1 MKGQTT
7 DVFETGKGFAKLLS
21 IDVALFLHAISIS
34 TLSLTFLPFLT
45 CGALSIIPYLNAN
58 IDTDEASFSVHLGD
72 MFGGA
77 SLAGNNRCNPYLFE
91 SRRALFS
98 EATNLLVIPGDVSFS
113 SDSHVIIPF

>member
-1 MKGQTT
+1 MCSRQVRGL
-7 DVFETGKGFAKLLS
+7 AKLLS

-72 MFGGA
+72 MFGGGLGEQ
-77 SLAGNNRCNPYLFE
+77 SL
-91 SRRALFS
+91 
-98 EATNLLVIPGDVSFS
+98 
-113 SDSHVIIPF
+113 

>member
-1 MKGQTT
+1 MCSRQ
-7 DVFETGKGFAKLLS
+7 VRGFAKLLS

-45 CGALSIIPYLNAN
+45 CGAFSIIPYLNAN

-72 MFGGA
+72 MFGGGN
-77 SLAGNNRCNPYLFE
+77 LAGNNRCNPYLFE

-98 EATNLLVIPGDVSFS
+98 EATNFLIIPGDVSFS
-113 SDSHVIIPF
+113 SDSSVIIPF